1 MHNSFYNLRAFKIV
15 CVCIFMLINRV
26 LTNTDAPAFDI
37 LFPDALIFDKVH
49 AGALCAVLRDD
60 ERVLLAAHISDH
72 STLRVRLVMMD
83 VVCDVK
89 MVAAVIQSAAT
100 RIIENMTAVDAAC
113 TWKSSVCA

>member
-1 MHNSFYNLRAFKIV
+1 
-15 CVCIFMLINRV
+15 MLINRV

-72 STLRVRLVMMD
+72 TTLRIRLIMMD
-83 VVCDVK
+83 LACDVK
-89 MVAAVIQSAAT
+89 MVAVVIQAAAT
-100 RIIENMTAVDAAC
+100 KIIASMAALDAKC
-113 TWKSSVCA
+113 SWKSSVCT